1 MLKYLIC
8 AGLGAIIGSATT
20 VIAILFMMAARPDT
34 PQKRMEDW
42 RGLQEYVRGKKEK
55 KDGFTEYLRNR
66 RWLV

>member
-8 AGLGAIIGSATT
+8 AGLGVIIGSATT

-42 RGLQEYVRGKKEK
+42 RGLQEYMRS
-55 KDGFTEYLRNR
+55 RNKAR
-66 RWLV
+66 SNKSR